1 MKFEILSPSDLLPYA
16 ATTTRPAAYDSLTPA
31 EKKEYDKAVAEFV
44 AKFNAEH
51 PEGMQVRLRIQRLN
65 FVPNKAGRVAIV
77 VAADANYN
85 ATSLTY
91 SPEVANL
98 FARNFGLPTFASLAS
113 ILTSVGDADPSY
125 ITFKVKAVT
134 TADTYTRGDG
144 KTATYKAPT
153 MAIIDREELQLS
165 KSALA
170 KISRLTETVDMQEML
185 AFRQNL
191 YAPATVTPAVP
202 ANNDDADV
210 IGG

>member
-1 MKFEILSPSDLLPYA
+1 MKYEILSPSDLLPYA
-16 ATTTRPAAYDSLTPA
+16 ATTARPHSYDSLTPA
-31 EKKEYDKAVAEFV
+31 EKKEYDKAAAEFA
-44 AKFNAEH
+44 AKFNADH
-51 PEGMQVRLRIQRLN
+51 PEGLQVRLRIQRMN

-77 VAADANYN
+77 VEANANYN

-113 ILTSVGDADPSY
+113 IITASGSDASF
-125 ITFKVKAVT
+125 ITFTVKAVT

-144 KTATYKAPT
+144 KSAAYKCPT
-153 MAIIDREELQLS
+153 MAIIGREEIELS

-170 KISRLTETVDMQEML
+170 QISALTQEVNRQEML
-185 AFRQNL
+185 DFRKGL
-191 YAPATVTPAVP
+191 MAPTAVAPAVP
-202 ANNDDADV
+202 ANNDDDV